1 MIVEGKIW
9 GYKKK
14 ISKLFEL
21 AGEVLCEDFSQVNVS
36 VNFVDA
42 KTIQSLNKTFR
53 EVDRVTDVLSF
64 PNLNKKCDQ
73 KLTEFEAE
81 KDEDGVLFLGDIVI
95 NKKVAYAQA
104 KEYGHS
110 RSREICFL
118 ALHGLLHLLGY
129 DHIQKQDEKLMMKT
143 AENILQKFGERR

>member
-42 KTIQSLNKTFR
+42 KTIQTLNKTFR